1 MTTEAKVAPSNPT
14 PIVLSGIRPTGEIHL
29 GNYFGAIRHF
39 IDLQETDNDCL
50 FFVAD
55 LHALTTAMEDKIDLD
70 AASICRGE
78 MTHAAGWP
86 WLTKVMEACTG
97 AA

>member
-39 IDLQETDNDCL
+39 IDLQK
-50 FFVAD
+50 
-55 LHALTTAMEDKIDLD
+55 LTTIACFL
-70 AASICRGE
+70 SPICTR
-78 MTHAAGWP
+78 
-86 WLTKVMEACTG
+86 
-97 AA
+97 